1 MGVCLL
7 LPELSCFS
15 PSWPQ
20 LTCSLQPTQKFKGLQ
35 RLHGLCPGCQLLG
48 APSMLIS
55 GVNISQRAERSAPH
69 ISKTYE
75 LFITE
80 LVNPEPFISLWWN
93 LDSFFNRDCKNV
105 FGKPFDKFLW
115 INCYFLKDISWSLSE
130 RKRIQNEMLT
140 YLFFNFI
147 TKE

>member
-15 PSWPQ
+15 PFWLQ
-20 LTCSLQPTQKFKGLQ
+20 LMCFLQLRQKFKGLQ
-35 RLHGLCPGCQLLG
+35 RLHGLCPGCELLG
-48 APSMLIS
+48 APSMLIPGNNMS
-55 GVNISQRAERSAPH
+55 PRTERPGPH

-93 LDSFFNRDCKNV
+93 LDTFFNRDCENV
-105 FGKPFDKFLW
+105 SWKPFNKFLW

-130 RKRIQNEMLT
+130 RKRIQKEMLT